1 MMIPSGFGKAGD
13 DPESSDIAIPVFKW
27 TGNYAGFFQGEYL
40 YDRFGRYL
48 GWREPDGQIWKYDGH
63 RLGQVMAEHYLAY
76 DLRTLPE
83 RRTPRVPPVPAQPP
97 LPPPPRP
104 MHRPLL
110 GCRDPLE
117 DLLRLPTSGELIGR
131 WSSASESLEFDAGG
145 NFQWAA
151 VDQTETASGVW
162 ELHGQELWSHWEGFE
177 EPDRR
182 YWIIEFTGDSLLLRW
197 LREAGRSLPFR
208 LQREHRPPTLPLE
221 ATDEPQTA

>member
-1 MMIPSGFGKAGD
+1 MIPSGFGKAGD
-13 DPESSDIAIPVFKW
+13 DEESGDLAIPVFKW
-27 TGNYAGFFQGEYL
+27 TGAYAGFFQGEYL

-104 MHRPLL
+104 MPMPLL

-117 DLLRLPTSGELIGR
+117 ELLRMPTPGELVGR
-131 WSSASESLEFDAGG
+131 WSSASESLDFDQEGG
-145 NFQWAA
+145 FQWAA
-151 VDQTETASGVW
+151 ADQTETASGTW
-162 ELHGQELWSHWEGFE
+162 ALAGAELALQWQGVE
-177 EPDRR
+177 EPARC

-197 LREAGRSLPFR
+197 MREAGRSLPFR
-208 LQREHRPPTLPLE
+208 LQRKHRPPTPLPE
-221 ATDEPQTA
+221 VADEPQAA